1 MCGII
6 GFTGNLQAPGI
17 LVDGLQQLEYRG
29 YDSAGIAVNNGS
41 ETKIVKTTGKVAT
54 LREKVEAV
62 ADLAGTCG
70 IGHTRWATHGG
81 VTEVNAHP
89 HVSGNVTLIHN
100 GIIENYKEL
109 AASLKT
115 KGFTAISET
124 DTEVACAYIDYIY
137 SKTKN
142 MLETIKKCE
151 KKFTGSYAFGIINED
166 ELDRLYACRKD
177 SPLIIAKKDDSF
189 FIASDVPAI
198 LKYTNN
204 YYLLDN
210 YDIAVLKDGVSFYDK
225 ELNKIDKELNTF
237 EGDLE
242 AAEKGGYEHFMLK
255 EIHEIDKVIKNTTY
269 PYIENGISTLLE
281 KTPDLS
287 KYSKIDIVACG
298 SAYHTGMVGK
308 YLIENYANIPVN
320 VEVASEYRYEKH
332 FFDKKTLIIFVSQ
345 SGETAD
351 TLACLRIAKE
361 HGIDTLAIVNVVGS
375 SIAREAD
382 KVIYIKAGPEI
393 AVATTKA
400 YSAQLSVFSL
410 LALSLGIRNANINV
424 EQANKL
430 TKKIKELPKL
440 INECLKSEYNNIANK
455 IFLKEDIYFIGRGID
470 YAIALEGSLKLKEI
484 SYIHSEAYAAGE
496 LKHGSIALIDKD
508 TPVIAIVTDKN
519 IAEKTISNIKEVK
532 ARGAYVILVI
542 TEELNDNFDFDD
554 EKIVVPNSS
563 NLIQAI
569 LTILPLQL
577 LSYSVAKL
585 RDCDIDKPKNLAKSV
600 TVE

>member
-1 MCGII
+1 
-6 GFTGNLQAPGI
+6 
-17 LVDGLQQLEYRG
+17 
-29 YDSAGIAVNNGS
+29 
-41 ETKIVKTTGKVAT
+41 
-54 LREKVEAV
+54 
-62 ADLAGTCG
+62 
-70 IGHTRWATHGG
+70 
-81 VTEVNAHP
+81 
-89 HVSGNVTLIHN
+89 
-100 GIIENYKEL
+100 
-109 AASLKT
+109 
-115 KGFTAISET
+115 
-124 DTEVACAYIDYIY
+124 
-137 SKTKN
+137 
-142 MLETIKKCE
+142 
-151 KKFTGSYAFGIINED
+151 
-166 ELDRLYACRKD
+166 
-177 SPLIIAKKDDSF
+177 
-189 FIASDVPAI
+189 
-198 LKYTNN
+198 
-204 YYLLDN
+204 
-210 YDIAVLKDGVSFYDK
+210 
-225 ELNKIDKELNTF
+225 
-237 EGDLE
+237 
-242 AAEKGGYEHFMLK
+242 
-255 EIHEIDKVIKNTTY
+255 
-269 PYIENGISTLLE
+269 
-281 KTPDLS
+281 
-287 KYSKIDIVACG
+287 
-298 SAYHTGMVGK
+298 MVGK
-308 YLIENYANIPVN
+308 YLIENYANVPVN

-496 LKHGSIALIDKD
+496 LKHGSIALIDKN